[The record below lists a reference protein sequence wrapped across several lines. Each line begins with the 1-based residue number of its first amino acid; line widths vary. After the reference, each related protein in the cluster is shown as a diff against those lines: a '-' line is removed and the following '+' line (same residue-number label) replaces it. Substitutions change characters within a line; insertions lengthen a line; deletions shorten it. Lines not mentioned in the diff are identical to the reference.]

1 MRKLVFFLFFFCG
14 IGIMALG
21 QEKTVTG
28 TITAAD
34 DGSTIVGA
42 TVTVKGTTRGVTS
55 DLDGNYS
62 IEVDEGETL
71 VFSFVGMKTQEI
83 VVGSSNTIDVS
94 LEPDLL
100 GIDEVVVIAYGT
112 TKKESFTGSASVV
125 QSEKLS
131 RNPTTSVVKALQA
144 NAAGVQVV
152 NSSGASNAEPTIRIR
167 GVGSITASSDPLWVV
182 DGVIGAQVPNVSDIE
197 SVTVLKDAAAASL
210 YGSRAANGVVV
221 VTTKK
226 GKRGKT
232 KFTYTGKQSYATKTT
247 NKFKMLDAGEFYQKS
262 WEGIYN
268 FASDNAAADPD
279 WLEDQGGYSS
289 PADYAHQ
296 NLADLAGRNPYDVV
310 QPFDDNGNL
319 VPGATLMLDNSWFE
333 QAFQTGVT
341 TEHNLT
347 ASGGDERTRFYFSGT
362 YYDSEAITIPDQTQK
377 VMGHI
382 NITSE
387 VSDKVKVGYTSTLT
401 YRQGNTVKDITNGS
415 GTMYA
420 AYAYPNNV
428 PLYVLDEN
436 FETVIGPD
444 GEPEWN
450 WDNLVSKDYNP
461 IAQNELDPR
470 GSRSTNIFNTLNF
483 NWQMIE
489 GLFFDTK
496 VSGSL
501 YSYNSDFF
509 RNPYHGDGKAYGGS
523 SDKNSEDQRRIMTS
537 STLTYNKEFGGSTL
551 DLLGGYETEYYI
563 RKTMLAAGKGFD
575 VPFSDE
581 LSIASEPMEIGSST
595 TETSMVSYFS
605 RVNYDLNDKYY
616 VSGSFR
622 RDGSS
627 RFGPESRWAN
637 FWSASASWRISQENF
652 MASLDWLDDFKV
664 RASYGTNGNQAVPPY
679 AYYPVYGL
687 GYNYDYNVGM
697 MHARLSNYEL
707 RWEKNKVLNVG
718 IEFGILQFLRGS
730 VEFFDRNT
738 DDLLQNKPL
747 APSVGFT
754 SRLENVGGLNNRGF
768 EIELHSTNIQNPNL
782 VWLTDFNF
790 SKYRNEITA
799 LSQEEI
805 ISGTKRWVVGNSLY
819 EWYLREWAGVDQ
831 QTGEAMWYKDV
842 LDTEG
847 NPTGERETTKEY
859 DEATR
864 YELGQSIPDFYGGLT
879 NTFIIMDD
887 LTFSFQLYWSVGG
900 KVYNSLLQRT
910 MNDGS
915 RYGHQLN
922 EEVLDSWQE
931 SGDETD
937 VPRFVYNNNSQS
949 WEQSSRYLEDG
960 SFLRL
965 RNVNLNYRLP
975 ERWTNSIGVE
985 AANVFI
991 NGDNLFVLTKY
1002 AGNDPEQG
1010 LSGLTNTSTV
1020 PNVRTVTFGVSLN
1033 F

>member
-1 MRKLVFFLFFFCG
+1 MRKLVFFMFFFCG
-14 IGIMALG
+14 LGIMALG

-34 DGSTIVGA
+34 DGTTIIGA

-62 IEVDEGETL
+62 IEVEEGETL

-83 VVGSSNTIDVS
+83 VVGSSNTIDVI

-125 QSEKLS
+125 KSEKLS

-226 GKRGKT
+226 GQRGKT

-247 NKFKMLDAGEFYQKS
+247 NKFQMLDAGEFYQKS

-268 FASDNAAADPD
+268 FASDNAAEDPD
-279 WLEDQGGYSS
+279 WLEDQGEYSS

-296 NLADLAGRNPYDVV
+296 NLATLAGRNPYDVV

-319 VPGATLMLDNSWFE
+319 VSGAELMLDNSWFE

-382 NITSE
+382 NVTSE

-436 FETVIGPD
+436 FETVIGAD

-470 GSRSTNIFNTLNF
+470 GSRSTNIFNTVNF

-537 STLTYNKEFGGSTL
+537 STLTYNKEFGGSNIN
-551 DLLGGYETEYYI
+551 LLGGYETEYYI
-563 RKTMLAAGKGFD
+563 RKTVLAAGKGFD

-581 LSIASEPMEIGSST
+581 LDIASEPMEIGSST
-595 TETSMVSYFS
+595 TETSMISYFS

-616 VSGSFR
+616 ISGSFR

-652 MASLDWLDDFKV
+652 MVSLGWLDDFKI

-738 DDLLQNKPL
+738 DDLLQDKPL
-747 APSVGFT
+747 APSVGFD

-768 EIELHSTNIQNPNL
+768 EIELNSTNIQNTNL

-790 SKYRNEITA
+790 SRYSNEITA

-819 EWYLREWAGVDQ
+819 EWYLREWAGVDS

-900 KVYNSLLQRT
+900 KVYNSLLQQT

-931 SGDETD
+931 PGDETD

-949 WEQSSRYLEDG
+949 WAQSSRYLEDG

-965 RNVNLNYRLP
+965 RNINLNYRLP

>member
-1 MRKLVFFLFFFCG
+1 MRKLLLTLFLFCG
-14 IGIMALG
+14 VGFMAFA

-28 TITAAD
+28 TITAAE
-34 DGSTIVGA
+34 DGTTIIGA
-42 TVTVKGTTRGVTS
+42 TVTVKGTTKGVTS

-62 IEVDEGETL
+62 IDVEEGRTL
-71 VFSFVGMKTQEI
+71 VFSFVGMKTKEVI
-83 VVGSSNTIDVS
+83 VGSENTIDVV

-100 GIDEVVVIAYGT
+100 GIDEVIVVAYGT
-112 TKKESFTGSASVV
+112 SKKESFTGSASVV
-125 QSEKLS
+125 QSEELS
-131 RNPTTSVVKALQA
+131 KNPTTSVVKALQA

-167 GVGSITASSDPLWVV
+167 GVGSITASAEPLWVV

-210 YGSRAANGVVV
+210 YGSRAANGVVLV
-221 VTTKK
+221 NTKK
-226 GKRGKT
+226 GKVGET

-247 NKFKMLDAGEFYQKS
+247 NKFQMLDAGEFYQKS

-268 FASDNAAADPD
+268 YASDNAADDPT
-279 WLEDQGGYSS
+279 WLADQGGYASA
-289 PADYAHQ
+289 ADYAHQ
-296 NLADLAGRNPYDVV
+296 NLETLAGRNPYNVG

-319 VPGATLMLDNSWFE
+319 VSGADLMLNNSWFD

-341 TEHNLT
+341 REHNLT
-347 ASGGDERTRFYFSGT
+347 ASGGSEKTRFYFSGT
-362 YYDSEAITIPDQTQK
+362 YYDSEAITIPDNTQK

-382 NITSE
+382 NVTSQINE
-387 VSDKVKVGYTSTLT
+387 KIKVGYTSTLT

-428 PLYVLDEN
+428 PLYKLDEN
-436 FETVIGPD
+436 FDPVIGTD
-444 GEPEWN
+444 GKPEWN

-470 GSRSTNIFNTLNF
+470 GSRSTNIFNTINF
-483 NWQMIE
+483 NWEMIE
-489 GLFFDTK
+489 DLVFDTK
-496 VSGSL
+496 VSGTL
-501 YSYNSDFF
+501 YSYASDFF

-523 SDKNSEDQRRIMTS
+523 SDKNSEDRRRLMTS
-537 STLTYNKEFGGSTL
+537 TTLNYNKEIGGNTFDIL
-551 DLLGGYETEYYI
+551 AGYETEYYI

-581 LSIASEPMEIGSST
+581 LDIASEPMDIGSST
-595 TETSMVSYFS
+595 TETSLISYFS
-605 RVNYDLNDKYY
+605 RFNYDLLDKYY
-616 VSGSFR
+616 VSASFR

-627 RFGPESRWAN
+627 RFGPDSRWAN
-637 FWSASASWRISQENF
+637 FWSASASWRLSEEDF
-652 MASLDWLDDFKV
+652 MASFDWLDDFKF

-687 GYNYDYNVGM
+687 GFNYDYNVGM

-738 DDLLQNKPL
+738 DDLLQNRPL
-747 APSVGFT
+747 APSVGFDR
-754 SRLENVGGLNNRGF
+754 RLENVGGLNNRGF
-768 EIELHSTNIQNPNL
+768 EVELHSTNIQNPNF
-782 VWLTDFNF
+782 VWLTNFNF
-790 SKYRNEITA
+790 SQYDNEITA

-805 ISGTKRWVVGNSLY
+805 INGTKRWVVGNSLY
-819 EWYLREWAGVDQ
+819 EWYIREYAGVDP
-831 QTGEAMWYKDV
+831 QTGEAMWYKDI

-847 NPTGERETTKEY
+847 DPTGERETTKVY

-887 LTFSFQLYWSVGG
+887 LRFSFQFYWSVGG
-900 KVYNSLLQRT
+900 KVYNSLLETT

-931 SGDETD
+931 EGDDTD

-949 WEQSSRYLEDG
+949 WEQSSRFLEDG

-965 RNVNLNYRLP
+965 RNVNLNYTLP
-975 ERWTNSIGVE
+975 DEWVNKLGIE
-985 AANVFI
+985 NANVFV
-991 NGDNLFVLTKY
+991 NGDNLFVFTKY

-1010 LSGLTNTSTV
+1010 LSGLTNTSIV
-1020 PNVRTVTFGVSLN
+1020 PNVRTVTFGLSLN

>member
-1 MRKLVFFLFFFCG
+1 MRKLVFLMFFFCG
-14 IGIMALG
+14 LGIMAFA

-62 IEVDEGETL
+62 IEVEEGETL

-83 VVGSSNTIDVS
+83 VVGSSNTIDVV

-125 QSEKLS
+125 KSEKLS

-226 GKRGKT
+226 GQRGKT

-247 NKFKMLDAGEFYQKS
+247 NKFQMLDAGEFYQKS

-296 NLADLAGRNPYDVV
+296 NLEDLAGRNPYDVV

-319 VPGATLMLDNSWFE
+319 IPGATLMLDNSWYE

-347 ASGGDERTRFYFSGT
+347 ASGGDERTKFYFSGT

-382 NITSE
+382 NVTSE

-428 PLYVLDEN
+428 PLYNLDEN
-436 FETVIGPD
+436 FEPVIGVD

-483 NWQMIE
+483 NWQMVE

-537 STLTYNKEFGGSTL
+537 STLTYNKEFGGSTI

-563 RKTMLAAGKGFD
+563 RKTVLAAGKGFD

-581 LSIASEPMEIGSST
+581 LDIASEPMEIGSST
-595 TETSMVSYFS
+595 TETSMISYFS

-616 VSGSFR
+616 ISGSFR

-627 RFGPESRWAN
+627 RFGPDSRWAN

-652 MASLDWLDDFKV
+652 MASLEWLDDFKI

-687 GYNYDYNVGM
+687 GFNYDYNVGM

-730 VEFFDRNT
+730 IEFFDRNT
-738 DDLLQNKPL
+738 DDLLQDKPL
-747 APSVGFT
+747 APSVGFD

-768 EIELHSTNIQNPNL
+768 EIELNSTNIQNPNL

-790 SKYRNEITA
+790 SKYTNEITA

-819 EWYLREWAGVDQ
+819 EWYLREWAGVDP

-847 NPTGERETTKEY
+847 NPTGEKETTKVY

-879 NTFIIMDD
+879 NTFIIKDD

-931 SGDETD
+931 PGDETD

-975 ERWTNSIGVE
+975 SRWTSSIGVE

>member
-62 IEVDEGETL
+62 IEVEEGETL

-226 GKRGKT
+226 GQRGKT

-247 NKFKMLDAGEFYQKS
+247 NKFQMLDAGEFYQKS

-268 FASDNAAADPD
+268 FASDNAAEDPN

-296 NLADLAGRNPYDVV
+296 NLETLAGRNPYDVV
-310 QPFDDNGNL
+310 QPFDDDGNL

-347 ASGGDERTRFYFSGT
+347 ASGGDERTKFYFSGT

-382 NITSE
+382 NVTSQ

-436 FETVIGPD
+436 FEPVIGPD

-496 VSGSL
+496 VSGTL

-523 SDKNSEDQRRIMTS
+523 SDKNSEDQRRMMTS

-563 RKTMLAAGKGFD
+563 RKTVLAAGKGFD

-581 LSIASEPMEIGSST
+581 LDIASEPMEIGSST
-595 TETSMVSYFS
+595 TETSMISYFS
-605 RVNYDLNDKYY
+605 RVNYDWNDKYY

-627 RFGPESRWAN
+627 RFGPDSRWAN
-637 FWSASASWRISQENF
+637 FWSASASWRVSQENF
-652 MASLDWLDDFKV
+652 MASLEWLDDFKI

-931 SGDETD
+931 PGDETD

-949 WEQSSRYLEDG
+949 WAQSSRYLEDG

-985 AANVFI
+985 AANVFV

>member
-1 MRKLVFFLFFFCG
+1 MFFLCG
-14 IGIMALG
+14 VTIFAAA
-21 QEKTVTG
+21 QQKVVTG
-28 TITAAD
+28 TVISSD
-34 DGSTIVGA
+34 DNLPIIGV
-42 TVTVKGTTRGVTS
+42 TVQVKGTTIGVTT
-55 DLDGNYS
+55 DLDGRYS
-62 IEVDEGETL
+62 INTSEGVTL
-71 VFSFVGMKTQEI
+71 IFSFVGMKTQQI
-83 VVGSSNTIDVS
+83 AVGSGNVIDVT
-94 LEPDLL
+94 LEADLL
-100 GIDEVVVIAYGT
+100 GIDEVVVVAYGT
-112 TKKESFTGSASVV
+112 TTKESYTGSASVV
-125 QSEKLS
+125 KSDKLA
-131 RNPTTSVVKALQA
+131 RTPTTSVAKALQA

-152 NSSGASNAEPTIRIR
+152 ASSGASNAEPTIRIR

-197 SVTVLKDAAAASL
+197 SVTVLKDAAASSL

-221 VTTKK
+221 VTTKR
-226 GKRGKT
+226 GQQGKT
-232 KFTYTGKQSYATKTT
+232 RFTYTGKQSYATRTT
-247 NKFKMLDAGEFYQKS
+247 NKFQMVDAGEFYQKS

-268 FASDNAAADPD
+268 WASDNGDPD
-279 WLEDQGGYSS
+279 
-289 PADYAHQ
+289 PAGYAHT
-296 NLADLAGRNPYDVV
+296 NLPILAGRNPYNVA
-310 QPFDDNGNL
+310 QPYDDNGNL
-319 VPGATLMLDNSWFE
+319 DSGAKLMLDNSWYD

-341 TEHNLT
+341 SEHNLT

-362 YYDSEAITIPDQTQK
+362 YFDSEAITIPDNTQK

-382 NITSE
+382 NVSSK
-387 VSDKVKVGYTSTLT
+387 VSDRISVGYSSTLN
-401 YRQGNTVKDITNGS
+401 YQQGNTVKDITNGS

-428 PLYVLDEN
+428 PLYLLDSN
-436 FETVIGPD
+436 FEPVIGLT

-470 GSRSTNIFNTLNF
+470 GSRSTSIFNTVNF
-483 NWQMIE
+483 NWNIIDA
-489 GLFFDTK
+489 LTFDTK
-496 VSGSL
+496 VSGRL

-523 SDKNSEDQRRIMTS
+523 SDKFNEDQRRYMTS
-537 STLTYNKEFGGSTL
+537 STLNYVKQFGSNNFE
-551 DLLGGYETEYYI
+551 LLGGYETEYYI
-563 RKTMLAAGKGFD
+563 RRSVTAAGKGFD

-605 RVNYDLNDKYY
+605 RLNYSLMDKYY
-616 VSGSFR
+616 LSGSFR

-627 RFGPESRWAN
+627 RFGPDSRWAN
-637 FWSASASWRISQENF
+637 FWSASGSWRINEEAF
-652 MASLDWLDDFKV
+652 MESLTFLDDLKIRV
-664 RASYGTNGNQAVPPY
+664 SYGTNGNQAVPPY

-697 MHARLSNYEL
+697 IHSRLSNYEL

-718 IEFGILQFLRGS
+718 LEFGILQFLRGS
-730 VEFFDRNT
+730 FEYFDRNT
-738 DDLLQNKPL
+738 DDLLQDKPL
-747 APSVGFT
+747 APSVGFD
-754 SRLENVGGLNNRGF
+754 SRLENIGGLNNKGF
-768 EIELHSTNIQNPNL
+768 EIELHSTNIKSANL
-782 VWLTDFNF
+782 VWLSDFNF
-790 SKYRNEITA
+790 SKYSNEITA

-819 EWYLREWAGVDQ
+819 EWYLREWAGVDV

-842 LDTEG
+842 LDGEG
-847 NPTGERETTKEY
+847 NPTGDRETTKAY

-879 NTFIIMDD
+879 NTFIIMND
-887 LTFSFQLYWSVGG
+887 LTFSFQFYWSVGG
-900 KVYNSLLQRT
+900 KVYNSLLQTT

-922 EEVLDSWQE
+922 EQVLDSWKE
-931 SGDETD
+931 PGDKTD
-937 VPRFVYNNNSQS
+937 VPRFIYGNNTQS
-949 WEQSSRYLEDG
+949 NAQSSRFLEDG

-965 RNVNLNYRLP
+965 RNVSLNYNLP
-975 ERWTNSIGVE
+975 NQWVNTIGVE

-991 NGDNLFVLTKY
+991 NGDNLLVFTKY

-1010 LSGLTNTSTV
+1010 LSGLTNTSIV
-1020 PNVRTVTFGVSLN
+1020 PNVRTVTFGLSLN